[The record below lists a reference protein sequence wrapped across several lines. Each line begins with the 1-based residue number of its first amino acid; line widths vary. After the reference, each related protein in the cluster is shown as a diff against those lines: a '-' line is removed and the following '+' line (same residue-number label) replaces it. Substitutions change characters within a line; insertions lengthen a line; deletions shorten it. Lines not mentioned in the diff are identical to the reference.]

1 MELKRSS
8 GVLLHITS
16 LPANEGIGTL
26 GKPAFEFVNWLKA
39 AGQKYWQVLPIHPT
53 GYADSPYQ
61 SPSAFAGNPLLIDLW
76 ELVELGLLA
85 PDDIKG
91 REYGEDPS
99 TVDYE
104 KVIAQKKELLRKAF
118 FSFKEDVS
126 YLAFIQEQSWWLE
139 DYALFMAI
147 KQHNE
152 LRSWM
157 TWDKELRFRKPEV
170 LAAFKEEHIE
180 DIKFHRFVQYM
191 FFTQW
196 NKLKA
201 YANKNGISIIGD
213 IPIYAAMDSAD
224 VWVNPKLFTI
234 DISLR
239 PTLVAGVPPDYF
251 SPTGQLWGNPLY
263 DWDAME
269 RDGYNWWLS
278 RIDHAMKLY
287 DMVRIDHFRAFDTYY
302 AIPADATTAE
312 YGEWKKGPGM
322 KLFDTVREKLGNVNI
337 IAEDLGNIFD
347 SVKKLLSDTGF
358 PGMRVLQFGFN
369 SEGKDSIHL
378 CHNYVNNCVAYTG
391 THDNDT
397 IMGWLKSADAKAAKM
412 AKSYINANFLEHKN
426 VSFIRSVYASPA
438 ALAIIPMQDILGI
451 DGRGRMNV
459 PSTVGGNW
467 TWRMKKPANKKSA
480 RLMNK
485 LTTAYLRKPSVTA
498 NAKDK

>member
-76 ELVELGLLA
+76 ELVELGLLV

-104 KVIAQKKELLRKAF
+104 KVIAQKKELLHKAF

-263 DWDAME
+263 RWDYHRE
-269 RDGYNWWLS
+269 TGYSWWIS
-278 RIDHAMKLY
+278 RLHYVFQMY
-287 DMVRIDHFRAFDTYY
+287 DVVRIDHFRGFDEYFSIPHGAEN
-302 AIPADATTAE
+302 AIGGHWE
-312 YGEWKKGPGM
+312 KGPGID
-322 KLFDTVREKLGNVNI
+322 LFRKVEQALGWKQV
-337 IAEDLGNIFD
+337 IAEDLGYVTD
-347 SVKKLLSDTGF
+347 SVREMVRESGF
-358 PGMRVLQFGFN
+358 PGMKVLEFAF
-369 SEGKDSIHL
+369 DSRDSGCANDYL
-378 CHNYVNNCVAYTG
+378 PHNYPVNSVAYTG
-391 THDNDT
+391 THDNET
-397 IMGWLKSADAKAAKM
+397 IVGWWSSITKEEQKLARDYMCDQYTPESELYKSLISLIMRSSAK
-412 AKSYINANFLEHKN
+412 LC
-426 VSFIRSVYASPA
+426 VV
-438 ALAIIPMQDILGI
+438 PMQDYLGL
-451 DGRGRMNV
+451 GNNCRMNT
-459 PSTVGGNW
+459 PSTVGKNW
-467 TWRMKKPANKKSA
+467 KWRIRRRELTAKLQKEIHGIAL
-480 RLMNK
+480 RYGRMNW
-485 LTTAYLRKPSVTA
+485 S
-498 NAKDK
+498 D

>member
-76 ELVELGLLA
+76 ELVELGLLI

-99 TVDYE
+99 AVDYE
-104 KVIAQKKELLRKAF
+104 KVIAQKNELLHKAF
-118 FSFKEDVS
+118 FSFKEDVA
-126 YLAFIQEQSWWLE
+126 YLAFVQEQGWWLE

-147 KQHNE
+147 KQNNE
-152 LRSWM
+152 LRSWL
-157 TWDKELRFRKPEV
+157 TWDKDLRFRKPEA
-170 LAAFKEEHIE
+170 LTAFKEEHIE
-180 DIKFHRFVQYM
+180 EIKFHRFVQYM

-224 VWVNPKLFTI
+224 VWVDPQLFTM

-263 DWDAME
+263 NWDAME
-269 RDGYNWWLS
+269 RDGYSWWIA
-278 RIDHAMKLY
+278 RIDHAMKLF

-312 YGEWKKGPGM
+312 YGEWKQGPGM
-322 KLFDTVREKLGNVNI
+322 KLFNTVKEQLGDVNI
-337 IAEDLGNIFD
+337 IAED
-347 SVKKLLSDTGF
+347 
-358 PGMRVLQFGFN
+358 
-369 SEGKDSIHL
+369 
-378 CHNYVNNCVAYTG
+378 
-391 THDNDT
+391 
-397 IMGWLKSADAKAAKM
+397 
-412 AKSYINANFLEHKN
+412 
-426 VSFIRSVYASPA
+426 
-438 ALAIIPMQDILGI
+438 
-451 DGRGRMNV
+451 
-459 PSTVGGNW
+459 
-467 TWRMKKPANKKSA
+467 
-480 RLMNK
+480 
-485 LTTAYLRKPSVTA
+485 
-498 NAKDK
+498 

>member
-239 PTLVAGVPPDYF
+239 PTQD
-251 SPTGQLWGNPLY
+251 SC
-263 DWDAME
+263 
-269 RDGYNWWLS
+269 
-278 RIDHAMKLY
+278 
-287 DMVRIDHFRAFDTYY
+287 
-302 AIPADATTAE
+302 
-312 YGEWKKGPGM
+312 GEIRCM
-322 KLFDTVREKLGNVNI
+322 
-337 IAEDLGNIFD
+337 
-347 SVKKLLSDTGF
+347 
-358 PGMRVLQFGFN
+358 
-369 SEGKDSIHL
+369 
-378 CHNYVNNCVAYTG
+378 TG
-391 THDNDT
+391 TL
-397 IMGWLKSADAKAAKM
+397 W
-412 AKSYINANFLEHKN
+412 
-426 VSFIRSVYASPA
+426 
-438 ALAIIPMQDILGI
+438 
-451 DGRGRMNV
+451 
-459 PSTVGGNW
+459 
-467 TWRMKKPANKKSA
+467 
-480 RLMNK
+480 
-485 LTTAYLRKPSVTA
+485 SVTA
-498 NAKDK
+498 ITGGCQE